1 MKKLAIVIPVYNEE
15 IIIKKVINEWKNI
28 LNKKEFDLIIVNDGS
43 RDKTSSILSSIKKK
57 NKHIKVLNKNNGGH
71 GDSVLFGYKYAVK
84 KNYKFI
90 FQVDSDN
97 QFNSSDF
104 NKFWRIRDNNYDL
117 ILGYRKNRK
126 DPVIRIIL
134 SKIILRFFFIIFFQ
148 KYILDANVP
157 YRLMKNKFLRKF
169 IYLCDRKY
177 LAPNILMSLMAKKII
192 SINTNHFQRTTGE
205 IKWSL
210 IKIINFGIKLI
221 GEIIY
226 FKANIISH
234 KYENSKNKNLNS

>member
-1 MKKLAIVIPVYNEE
+1 MIGL
-15 IIIKKVINEWKNI
+15 NI
-28 LNKKEFDLIIVNDGS
+28 
-43 RDKTSSILSSIKKK
+43 
-57 NKHIKVLNKNNGGH
+57 VLNKNNGGH

-104 NKFWRIRDNNYDL
+104 NKFWKIRDNNYDL

-126 DPVIRIIL
+126 DPIIRIIL
-134 SKIILRFFFIIFFQ
+134 SKIILKFFFIIFFQ

-177 LAPNILMSLMAKKII
+177 LAPNILMSLVAKKII
-192 SINTNHFQRTTGE
+192 SINVNHFQRTTGE

-221 GEIIY
+221 GEIIF
-226 FKANIISH
+226 FKAYIISN
-234 KYENSKNKNLNS
+234 KYENFKDKILY